1 MSYARR
7 VAYVGAHAGLAWA
20 AVHRPV
26 AVQKVPVPQEG
37 EGATAVGVVG
47 QIVSLLNSDTD
58 YDLLASVRTIL
69 RNNGYEVPVTD
80 NRLDGPSMTQEEALG
95 EKVESS
101 DGQ

>member
-1 MSYARR
+1 M
-7 VAYVGAHAGLAWA
+7 
-20 AVHRPV
+20 
-26 AVQKVPVPQEG
+26 
-37 EGATAVGVVG
+37 G